1 MRQITKRVKGGQET
15 TFVCSKCG
23 DFIHSMFISEGK
35 RCEYD
40 WSKVPEKCS
49 CGAILTNRQPIIDI
63 GGEDTYTTDVDGIHE
78 SEYTNDEN
86 VHINDENVHRNAG
99 DIRKNTYGSHG
110 TREEYIRDI
119 EDAISI
125 DYFEIRLNSFKRS
138 NFKIPDNVDDL
149 RLECIKRNISYIES
163 SLKQLSHKY
172 DTDSKND
179 MQERLSMLIQ
189 KHDDLLEKLEDKK
202 DVDKKD
208 IDKKRY

>member
-23 DFIHSMFISEGK
+23 DFIHSMFISTGK
-35 RCEYD
+35 KCEYD

-63 GGEDTYTTDVDGIHE
+63 DGEDIDATDVDGTHE
-78 SEYTNDEN
+78 NAHINDEN
-86 VHINDENVHRNAG
+86 VHINDENVRRNTG
-99 DIRKNTYGSHG
+99 NIRKNIYGSSG
-110 TREEYIRDI
+110 TREEYIKDI

-163 SLKQLSHKY
+163 SLKQSPHKY
-172 DTDSKND
+172 DADSKND
-179 MQERLSMLIQ
+179 MQERLSVLIQ

-202 DVDKKD
+202 DVNKKD
-208 IDKKRY
+208 IDKRRY